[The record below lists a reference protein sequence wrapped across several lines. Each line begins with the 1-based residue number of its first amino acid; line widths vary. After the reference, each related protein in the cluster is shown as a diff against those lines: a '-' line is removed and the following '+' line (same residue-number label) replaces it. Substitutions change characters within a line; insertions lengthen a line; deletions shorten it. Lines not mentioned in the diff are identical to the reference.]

1 MKSAPKF
8 SLSPTEEFGE
18 PNRFLPGWL
27 ISLFLHTVVFSVLV
41 VTSHRQGTPEGSG
54 EEFQDVG
61 LFTKDN
67 LPGPAGDGAANG
79 EALDAPASA
88 TSAASPDEP
97 LLADQPVDSG
107 SAVPLQLPA
116 TATIGSG
123 PPLPTGLPAA
133 ASRPATSV
141 GGRIRGTAGR
151 GGTGSSGPRFGR
163 SDGTSFFQ
171 VAAQGDHFLYV
182 VDSSG
187 SMDDNNA
194 IGVARAELMASIER
208 LDPGKRFQI
217 LFYDS
222 DLHPMLNG
230 KQEIFFAT
238 DINRTF
244 ARQFINNQ
252 QPDSGTEH
260 RPALLAALRS
270 APDVIFF
277 LTDGDNPELSPRD
290 LRDLREAN
298 RKNTQ
303 IHVIQFGKGAK
314 LGPMNWLERLAKDH
328 QGTYRYR
335 DVTAFRER

>member
-1 MKSAPKF
+1 MTVKPNA
-8 SLSPTEEFGE
+8 SLPLAVECDE
-18 PNRFLPGWL
+18 PNRLLPSWL
-27 ISLFLHTVVFSVLV
+27 FSLLLHGLFVGVMVIGSD
-41 VTSHRQGTPEGSG
+41 RQGTPEGSG
-54 EEFQDVG
+54 EEFRDVG
-61 LFTKDN
+61 LFTKDQ
-67 LPGPAGDGAANG
+67 LPSAAV
-79 EALDAPASA
+79 APANESQEPPA
-88 TSAASPDEP
+88 AAASDDP
-97 LLADQPVDSG
+97 LISEQQVESEL
-107 SAVPLQLPA
+107 AVPLQLPE
-116 TATIGSG
+116 TATIGVG
-123 PPLPTGLPAA
+123 PPLPTNLPSAATAA
-133 ASRPATSV
+133 ATKSTGKAHLRGAT
-141 GGRIRGTAGR
+141 GGGAL
-151 GGTGSSGPRFGR
+151 GPRFGR

-182 VDSSG
+182 VDCSG

-252 QPDSGTEH
+252 QPDSGTMH
-260 RPALLAALRS
+260 FPALKRGLS
-270 APDVIFF
+270 TAPDVIFF
-277 LTDGDNPELSPRD
+277 LTDGDEPELSFRE
-290 LRDLREAN
+290 LRDLRGLN
-298 RKNTQ
+298 RNNTK

-314 LGPMNWLERLAKDH
+314 LGPMNWLEQLAKDH

-335 DVTAFRER
+335 DVAAFRDK